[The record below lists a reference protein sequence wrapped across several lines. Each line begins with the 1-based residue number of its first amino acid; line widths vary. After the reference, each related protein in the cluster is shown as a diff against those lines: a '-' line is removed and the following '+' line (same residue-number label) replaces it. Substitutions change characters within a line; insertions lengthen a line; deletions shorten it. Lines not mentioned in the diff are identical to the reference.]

1 MILLVH
7 HFFVESQ
14 PAKMDNVSNSRQIH
28 AITCRCQSVPLAL
41 VQPLPHQSC
50 LGQNI
55 QQVKK
60 SERDRIAQEL
70 HDGIVQQLVSAEIFV
85 QNMSKSDIHNLNQNL
100 IKLRGILRHISNEV
114 RDISHD
120 LSSSNISENQLG
132 NLIAKL
138 ISQVND
144 TSQIRFLAD
153 VSIRGEFPVSE
164 QIKTHLYRT
173 IQELVT
179 NVIRHSK
186 ASQAVVAIRQS
197 NQKLQVIVS
206 DNGQGLSEKS
216 RQSPGIGLDN
226 IKRRIDLIKGNIS
239 FDNKPTGGLQ
249 VSIEVPLYE
258 ANPALTPTQ

>member
-1 MILLVH
+1 
-7 HFFVESQ
+7 
-14 PAKMDNVSNSRQIH
+14 MDNVSKTKR
-28 AITCRCQSVPLAL
+28 TRLTPCTCQSVTLSSTQTKSKSVSAGL
-41 VQPLPHQSC
+41 F
-50 LGQNI
+50 I
-55 QQVKK
+55 QQAKIR
-60 SERDRIAQEL
+60 ERDRIAQEL
-70 HDGIVQQLVSAEIFV
+70 HDGIVQQLVAAEIFV
-85 QNMSKSDIHNLNQNL
+85 QNLDRSNNENLRHEL
-100 IKLRGILRHISNEV
+100 LELRGMLRHIGNEV
-114 RDISHD
+114 RDISHN
-120 LSSSNISENQLG
+120 LSSSNITENHLG
-132 NLIAKL
+132 HLIGKL
-138 ISQVND
+138 ISQVNE
-144 TSQIRFLAD
+144 TSNIRFLAD

-258 ANPALTPTQ
+258 TNPALTPTQ